1 MPDFEFYDDNPH
13 ALRKTGAVTRDSL
26 GFLAVQILAAQTDL
40 SDVSDYQELI
50 FQLHDI
56 VGELQNAFHRCNLG

>member
-50 FQLHDI
+50 FQLYDI